1 MALDYVKSL
10 REMDAAGGE
19 VTRPTVKRT
28 DEDIAKVEAVA
39 RAIEYENGRYGR
51 FVDQRGKW
59 ATAWQAHGP
68 KTPLVPPRFVSPGVI
83 RRSSTGELT
92 LVPPE
97 GEALLINPQQW
108 VVLYDGS
115 GDAIIADDDQFRAV
129 MTSEATVRRKVQ
141 AEVEEQ
147 DEQEEP
153 QEAGPGVYAQPTPVS
168 APGNPIP
175 YQMVPSVSIDGFV
188 AQVLIDNQR
197 LRQELAMANTGADHL
212 REQRDKLERANEAWR
227 NELGMVRDRAV
238 RLWNHVAK
246 AMGWTEANGPAPTD
260 RDLEEFLDEAGRIW
274 AEDKAK
280 VEEAKREREAPAT
293 EPEKKAEVST
303 EELNTHYDPPAKRT
317 KLSPTP
323 RKEA

>member
-10 REMDAAGGE
+10 REMDATGGE

-28 DEDIAKVEAVA
+28 DEDIAKVEATT
-39 RAIEYENGRYGR
+39 RAVEAENGRYGR

-68 KTPLVPPRFVSPGVI
+68 KTPLVAPRFVAPGVI

-108 VVLYDGS
+108 VVMYDGS

-141 AEVEEQ
+141 AEVEEVE
-147 DEQEEP
+147 EQEEP
-153 QEAGPGVYAQPTPVS
+153 QEAGPDVYAQPTPGS
-168 APGNPIP
+168 APGNPVP

-197 LRQELAMANTGADHL
+197 LRQELAIANTLKVNAIAERD
-212 REQRDKLERANEAWR
+212 RAEQAQEGLSLEYGNIR
-227 NELGMVRDRAV
+227 NRAV
-238 RLWNHVAK
+238 RLWTHVVK
-246 AMGWTEANGPAPTD
+246 AMGHDPDKPGVED
-260 RDLEEFLDEAGRIW
+260 RDIEEFLDEAGRLW
-274 AEDKAK
+274 AEDQAK
-280 VEEAKREREAPAT
+280 VEEAKKARVDEPAPAVVVT
-293 EPEKKAEVST
+293 PQEAAEELIQRHPEKRS
-303 EELNTHYDPPAKRT
+303 
-317 KLSPTP
+317 KLSTPQP
-323 RKEA
+323 RKEG